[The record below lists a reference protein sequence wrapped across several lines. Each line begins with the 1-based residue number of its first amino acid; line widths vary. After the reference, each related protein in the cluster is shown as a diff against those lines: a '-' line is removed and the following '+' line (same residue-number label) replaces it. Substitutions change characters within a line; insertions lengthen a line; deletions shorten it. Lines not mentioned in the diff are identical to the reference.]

1 MAWTKVLAAD
11 ALKVG
16 GREVVKVG
24 KRNVLLVNYQNQF
37 YAVDSSCPHMKLPLK
52 NGKVEN
58 GVIVCP
64 LHRSAFSLQTGEVQD
79 WCPWPPVVGKVLS
92 AISPAKVLPV
102 FPLRVEDGNILVDV
116 PEA

>member
-1 MAWTKVLAAD
+1 MAWTKVLTET
-11 ALKVG
+11 ALPSG

-24 KRNVLLVNYQNQF
+24 KQSILLVNHENQL
-37 YAVDSSCPHMKLPLK
+37 YAVNSNCPHLKLPLK

-64 LHRSAFSLQTGEVQD
+64 LHRSAFDLRTGAVQD
-79 WCPWPPVVGKVLS
+79 WCPWPPVVGKVL
-92 AISPAKVLPV
+92 AAVSPAKVLPV